1 MNKLHSKES
10 YSALGGYFDE
20 QLNLNMIMRKTEEEE
35 LKFNVVEITFDNDE
49 SFEAKLNKQYTGIEE
64 PVASFVLEN
73 KYYYFVFKVKDDG
86 KEFKYIRPS
95 KWQSEE
101 VYGKFQHGDA
111 QFKVLDDETIPA
123 FLNKQVTLVS

>member
-1 MNKLHSKES
+1 
-10 YSALGGYFDE
+10 
-20 QLNLNMIMRKTEEEE
+20 MRKTEEEE

-49 SFEAKLNKQYTGIEE
+49 SFEAKLNEQYTGIEE

-101 VYGKFQHGDA
+101 VYGKFQL
-111 QFKVLDDETIPA
+111 FFEKV
-123 FLNKQVTLVS
+123 FLPIYVTEIGLKNGAS